1 MLAMAFGNKQNSAAL
16 KIGVDR
22 LAAVAGASNGAM
34 ASASNGAASPAAR
47 RHRGELQPDPS
58 RIRPR
63 QIEETPEDR
72 KRRLAAKTVNFTATI
87 IARVV
92 IIAAA
97 ALWAWEEYQ
106 YTGQIHRGVAVG
118 IFVMFGD
125 LGRVMMKAA
134 EPGTK

>member
-1 MLAMAFGNKQNSAAL
+1 MAFGTRKNINPAAV
-16 KIGVDR
+16 GGDR
-22 LAAVAGASNGAM
+22 LAAVAGVPVNAPVAEG
-34 ASASNGAASPAAR
+34 ASPAQPR
-47 RHRGELQPDPS
+47 RSANVQPDPS

-63 QIEETPEDR
+63 QIEETPEMR

-87 IARVV
+87 IARIV

-97 ALWAWEEYQ
+97 GLWAWKQYE
-106 YTGQIHRGVAVG
+106 YTGQIHRGVAIG

-125 LGRVMMKAA
+125 LGRVIMKAS